1 MLKRNLCASLVVAST
16 IVVSAGRAQANDA
29 TSLIGGAILGG
40 IIVNEVNKNKQ
51 RQQQQQQQLLQQ
63 QQQQQQQ
70 NSTVRRSSVSSSQRE
85 ANRQVQVAL
94 NYFGYNVGTPD
105 GALGSNSRNGIRR
118 YQADMGYGV
127 DGYLDPHE
135 QDFLLASYQRALSS
149 AQMAPYNQIVATQGY
164 PGLLRTYRNEQLGI
178 ATPGTQMAV
187 TPAPVPMPTQ
197 PEPVSTR
204 ADTGAA
210 LPSFGFQAPQN
221 SMRGQCDQVN
231 VRTAAN
237 GGLSAP
243 GQITD
248 PTLALNE
255 QFCLARTQAM
265 SDTTRIEAT
274 IPNMSQDQI
283 EAQCAGLAQAIAPQI
298 AAIGSTP
305 AAQVIASTKAF
316 LDGSGQPMA
325 QVISG
330 GKVCLGA
337 GYRADDAEMAL
348 ASAVLL
354 TAAGEGGY
362 GEMVSHQLREGF
374 GTAPAAPQVA
384 ASWMQVALGSTPV
397 LGQTPE
403 RLAVLK
409 ATSGGIVPV
418 FPTVSGN

>member
-1 MLKRNLCASLVVAST
+1 MLKRNLCASLVIAST
-16 IVVSAGRAQANDA
+16 VVVGAGRAQANDA

-63 QQQQQQQ
+63 QQHQ
-70 NSTVRRSSVSSSQRE
+70 NSTVQRSSVSSSQRE

-105 GALGSNSRNGIRR
+105 GVLGSNSRNGIRR

-135 QDFLLASYQRALSS
+135 QDFLLASYQRALST
-149 AQMAPYNQIVATQGY
+149 ATMAPYNQIVATQGY

-178 ATPGTQMAV
+178 ATPGSQTAM
-187 TPAPVPMPTQ
+187 APVVAPAPTQ

-210 LPSFGFQAPQN
+210 LPSFGFQAPQV
-221 SMRGQCDQVN
+221 SMRSQCDQVN

-237 GGLSAP
+237 GGLSAA

-248 PTLALNE
+248 PALALNE

-265 SDTTRIEAT
+265 SDATRIEAT
-274 IPNMSQDQI
+274 IPNMSQDQV
-283 EAQCAGLAQAIAPQI
+283 EAQCAGLAQAIAPQM
-298 AAIGSTP
+298 AAIGSAP
-305 AAQVIASTKAF
+305 AAQVMASTKSF
-316 LDGSGQPMA
+316 LDGSGQSMD
-325 QVISG
+325 QVIAG

-374 GTAPAAPQVA
+374 GVPAASPQVA
-384 ASWMQVALGSTPV
+384 ASWMQVALSSPPV
-397 LGQTPE
+397 LGQTPD

-418 FPTVSGN
+418 FPTASGN